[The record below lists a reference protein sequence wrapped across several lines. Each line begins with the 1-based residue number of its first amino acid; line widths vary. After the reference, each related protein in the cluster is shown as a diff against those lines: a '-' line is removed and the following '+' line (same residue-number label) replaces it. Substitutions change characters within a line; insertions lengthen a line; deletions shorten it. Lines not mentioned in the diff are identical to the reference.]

1 MRGGAI
7 ALAGV
12 LGLLC
17 AGADCAGDPGGSE
30 ARKRSGEA
38 CARDEECASAVCAAV
53 GGVCS
58 KACQVDRECDA
69 GHVCR
74 ARGDRPGSVCSKPVG
89 LRLGEGCMTAVECQ
103 HGRCLHRAGE
113 ADKPGFCS
121 AYCQSAKDCP
131 AGLSVCERV
140 ADSEG
145 MAMCLPGDAVP
156 GAAAPGPAVKA
167 SDREGGKGGKAVDGG
182 AAGTG
187 R

>member
-1 MRGGAI
+1 MRGGAV

-17 AGADCAGDPGGSE
+17 AGADCAGDRGASE

-74 ARGDRPGSVCSKPVG
+74 ARDDRPGGVCSKPVG
-89 LRLGEGCMTAVECQ
+89 RRLGEECMTAVECQ

-113 ADKPGFCS
+113 ADRPGFCS

-131 AGLSVCERV
+131 AGLSACERV
-140 ADSEG
+140 SDSEG
-145 MAMCLPGDAVP
+145 LTMCLPGDAV
-156 GAAAPGPAVKA
+156 
-167 SDREGGKGGKAVDGG
+167 R
-182 AAGTG
+182 
-187 R
+187 